1 MRMTVRVSECIYKHV
16 LRERESVS
24 LRKRGQREAT
34 SDTAHPHSQ
43 QQQQQQQRTPRF
55 DYYCKS
61 NSWLAV

>member
-34 SDTAHPHSQ
+34 SDTAHLHS
-43 QQQQQQQRTPRF
+43 
-55 DYYCKS
+55 
-61 NSWLAV
+61 